1 LQHGASPHVTARNG
15 YTPLHIAGKK
25 NALDIAEMLLEYN
38 ANTNA
43 QSTGGFTPLHLSCQ
57 DGHSDMAYLLL
68 ANHADPNIAS
78 KYHLTPLHLCAQ
90 EDRVKCAE
98 ALINKHADADA
109 QTLVNNIEH
118 DHVSYTKTIESHCV
132 CYHCRVATRVYMWH
146 VISVKLIWFDIYLN
160 WAPML
165 TLKQM

>member
-1 LQHGASPHVTARNG
+1 MHYNHDNIALLLLQHAASPHVTARNG
-15 YTPLHIAGKK
+15 YTPLHIAAKK

-57 DGHSDMAYLLL
+57 DGHSDMTYLLL
-68 ANHADPNIAS
+68 ANHADPHIAS

-98 ALINKHADADA
+98 ALVNKNADVDA
-109 QTLVNNIEH
+109 QTLVSGSAEFPPDSIAMRIVQCEMRKRLR
-118 DHVSYTKTIESHCV
+118 VSVDSRRLAV
-132 CYHCRVATRVYMWH
+132 VRAVY
-146 VISVKLIWFDIYLN
+146 SSF
-160 WAPML
+160 
-165 TLKQM
+165 